1 MRQMTALDAA
11 DTIAVADR
19 LGSVGLPARVV
30 WGEAD
35 QFQKVAY
42 GERLAGDLGTQLR
55 RIPGGKHFVPED
67 HPDAIA
73 EAVNAVL
80 EGT

>member
-1 MRQMTALDAA
+1 MRQMNALDAA

-19 LGSVGLPARVV
+19 LPTLGLPARVV

-35 QFQKVAY
+35 QFQELRY
-42 GERLAGDLGTQLR
+42 GVRLARDLGADLR

-67 HPDAIA
+67 HP
-73 EAVNAVL
+73 
-80 EGT
+80 GRSPRR